1 MFLPTHTHT
10 HTYTHTHTRRR
21 AHTFTRTHTCRQ
33 RTLGSAPRRHQ
44 HTAEAS
50 VCPERNSA
58 QSGPSGEFQE
68 HVWARRSTC
77 SHTWAPLYKLQGLP
91 CTPGHMYCDLSV
103 HVRSSLSTHLSHLP
117 CPGCVHIQRLS
128 PWQLYMYSCHLC
140 PETSPGCPSR
150 ACSCVCRETAALQA
164 WSGTHRPFRCVG
176 QKLTGSPSSGISGRS
191 VM

>member
-1 MFLPTHTHT
+1 M
-10 HTYTHTHTRRR
+10 
-21 AHTFTRTHTCRQ
+21 
-33 RTLGSAPRRHQ
+33 
-44 HTAEAS
+44 
-50 VCPERNSA
+50 CPERSSA

-77 SHTWAPLYKLQGLP
+77 SHTWVPLYKLQGLP

-103 HVRSSLSTHLSHLP
+103 HVRSSLSTHLSHLL
-117 CPGCVHIQRLS
+117 CPGRVHIQRLS

-164 WSGTHRPFRCVG
+164 WSRTHRPFRCVA